1 MATSSP
7 GLIFPS
13 ANSTY
18 TRFTA
23 TLTED
28 RIFLSFNFACRDS
41 RIWNSSGIESE
52 VDSSGK
58 GRFSAINP
66 VASFADAKYRILK
79 VWFSVLEG

>member
-23 TLTED
+23 TLTDD
-28 RIFLSFNFACRDS
+28 RIFFSFSFACRNS
-41 RIWNSSGIESE
+41 RIWNSAGIDREL
-52 VDSSGK
+52 DSSGK
-58 GRFSAINP
+58 GIFSVANP
-66 VASFADAKYRILK
+66 AASFADAKYRILK
-79 VWFSVLEG
+79 V